1 MSIEASQKLKGFR
14 VFVPLLAVNIGTRAL
29 DADGQPRIELAGGFD
44 WLSSDIALMVFLV
57 ATLFEIGG
65 YYIPWI
71 DNLLDTIASPASIVA
86 GTVITAS
93 FVTGMDPWLQWL
105 LGVIAGHDPRDPY
118 SSRTPTQDF
127 TADLATGIDGIRI
140 GIPREYFFDVIDPE
154 VEEATRQAARVLEG
168 LGASV
173 DEVSMPVLEH
183 SLAIS
188 GTIMLAEAAEIH
200 LDSL

>member
-1 MSIEASQKLKGFR
+1 MEAILSIMMGVALSATCGFR

-29 DADGQPRIELAGGFD
+29 DADGQPLIELAGGFD

-93 FVTGMDPWLQWL
+93 FVDGMDPWLQWL
-105 LGVIAGHDPRDPY
+105 LGVIAGGGAAGAVQATTVVARAG
-118 SSRTPTQDF
+118 SSVT
-127 TADLATGIDGIRI
+127 TG
-140 GIPREYFFDVIDPE
+140 
-154 VEEATRQAARVLEG
+154 G
-168 LGASV
+168 LGNPIVASV
-173 DEVSMPVLEH
+173 ETSGAFLGAALSIVAVKFAIVVFVL
-183 SLAIS
+183 LLGGGVWIWWRRRRQK
-188 GTIMLAEAAEIH
+188 LAEAH
-200 LDSL
+200 

>member
-1 MSIEASQKLKGFR
+1 MSIMIGVALSATCGFR

-29 DADGQPRIELAGGFD
+29 DADGQPRIELADGFD

-93 FVTGMDPWLQWL
+93 FVNGMDPWLQWL
-105 LGVIAGHDPRDPY
+105 LGVIAGGGAAGAV
-118 SSRTPTQDF
+118 Q
-127 TADLATGIDGIRI
+127 ATT
-140 GIPREYFFDVIDPE
+140 V
-154 VEEATRQAARVLEG
+154 VARAGSTVTTGG
-168 LGASV
+168 LGNPIVASV
-173 DEVSMPVLEH
+173 ETSGAFLGSALSIVAVEFAIVVFVLLLGGGVWIWWRRRRH
-183 SLAIS
+183 K
-188 GTIMLAEAAEIH
+188 LAEAH
-200 LDSL
+200 

>member
-1 MSIEASQKLKGFR
+1 MEAIMSIMIGVALSATCGFR

-29 DADGQPRIELAGGFD
+29 DADGQPLIELADGFD

-105 LGVIAGHDPRDPY
+105 LGVIAGGGAAGAV
-118 SSRTPTQDF
+118 Q
-127 TADLATGIDGIRI
+127 ATT
-140 GIPREYFFDVIDPE
+140 V
-154 VEEATRQAARVLEG
+154 VARAGSTVTTGG
-168 LGASV
+168 LGNPIVASV
-173 DEVSMPVLEH
+173 ETSGAFLGSALSIVAVKFAIVVFVLLLGGGVWIWWRRRRH
-183 SLAIS
+183 K
-188 GTIMLAEAAEIH
+188 LAEAH
-200 LDSL
+200 

>member
-1 MSIEASQKLKGFR
+1 MSIMIGVALSATCGFR

-29 DADGQPRIELAGGFD
+29 DADGQPLIELAGGFD

-105 LGVIAGHDPRDPY
+105 LGVIAGGGAAGAV
-118 SSRTPTQDF
+118 Q
-127 TADLATGIDGIRI
+127 ATTG
-140 GIPREYFFDVIDPE
+140 V
-154 VEEATRQAARVLEG
+154 ARAGSTVTTGG
-168 LGASV
+168 LGNPIVASV
-173 DEVSMPVLEH
+173 ETSGAFLGSALSIGAVEFAIVVFVLLLGGGVWIWWRRRRH
-183 SLAIS
+183 K
-188 GTIMLAEAAEIH
+188 LAEAH
-200 LDSL
+200 

>member
-1 MSIEASQKLKGFR
+1 MSIMIGVALSATCGFR

-29 DADGQPRIELAGGFD
+29 DADGQPMIELAGGFD

-105 LGVIAGHDPRDPY
+105 LGVIAGGGAAGAV
-118 SSRTPTQDF
+118 Q
-127 TADLATGIDGIRI
+127 ATT
-140 GIPREYFFDVIDPE
+140 V
-154 VEEATRQAARVLEG
+154 VARAGSTVTTGG
-168 LGASV
+168 LGNPIVASV
-173 DEVSMPVLEH
+173 ETSGAFLGAALSIVAVEFAIVLFVLLLGGGVWIWGRRRRH
-183 SLAIS
+183 K
-188 GTIMLAEAAEIH
+188 LAEAH
-200 LDSL
+200 

>member
-1 MSIEASQKLKGFR
+1 MSIMIGVALSATCGFR

-105 LGVIAGHDPRDPY
+105 LGVIAGGGAAGAVQATTVVTRA
-118 SSRTPTQDF
+118 SSTVT
-127 TADLATGIDGIRI
+127 TG
-140 GIPREYFFDVIDPE
+140 
-154 VEEATRQAARVLEG
+154 G
-168 LGASV
+168 LGNPIVASV
-173 DEVSMPVLEH
+173 ETSGAFLGSALSIVAVEFAIVVFVLLLGGGVWIWWRRRRH
-183 SLAIS
+183 K
-188 GTIMLAEAAEIH
+188 LAEAH
-200 LDSL
+200 

>member
-1 MSIEASQKLKGFR
+1 MSIMIGVALSATCGFR

-29 DADGQPRIELAGGFD
+29 DSDGQPRIELAGGFD

-93 FVTGMDPWLQWL
+93 FITGMDPWLQWL
-105 LGVIAGHDPRDPY
+105 LGVIAGGGAAGAV
-118 SSRTPTQDF
+118 Q
-127 TADLATGIDGIRI
+127 ATT
-140 GIPREYFFDVIDPE
+140 V
-154 VEEATRQAARVLEG
+154 VARAGSTVTTGG
-168 LGASV
+168 LGNPIVASV
-173 DEVSMPVLEH
+173 ETSGAFLGSALSIVAVKFAIVVFVLLLGGGVWIWWRRRRH
-183 SLAIS
+183 K
-188 GTIMLAEAAEIH
+188 LAEAH
-200 LDSL
+200 

>member
-1 MSIEASQKLKGFR
+1 MSIMIGVALSATCGFR

-29 DADGQPRIELAGGFD
+29 DADGQPRIELADGFD

-86 GTVITAS
+86 WTVITAS

-105 LGVIAGHDPRDPY
+105 LGVIAGGGAAGAV
-118 SSRTPTQDF
+118 Q
-127 TADLATGIDGIRI
+127 ATT
-140 GIPREYFFDVIDPE
+140 V
-154 VEEATRQAARVLEG
+154 VARAGSTVTTGG
-168 LGASV
+168 LGNPIVASV
-173 DEVSMPVLEH
+173 ETSGAFLGSALSIVAVEFAIVVFVLLLGGGVWIWWRRRRH
-183 SLAIS
+183 K
-188 GTIMLAEAAEIH
+188 LAEAH
-200 LDSL
+200 

>member
-1 MSIEASQKLKGFR
+1 MEAIMSIMIGVALSATCGFR

-29 DADGQPRIELAGGFD
+29 DADGQPLIELAGGFD

-105 LGVIAGHDPRDPY
+105 LGVIAGGGAAGAV
-118 SSRTPTQDF
+118 Q
-127 TADLATGIDGIRI
+127 ATT
-140 GIPREYFFDVIDPE
+140 V
-154 VEEATRQAARVLEG
+154 VARAGSTVTTGG
-168 LGASV
+168 LGNPIVASV
-173 DEVSMPVLEH
+173 ETSGAFLGSALSIVAVEFAIVVFVLLLGGGVWIWWRRRRH
-183 SLAIS
+183 K
-188 GTIMLAEAAEIH
+188 LAEAH
-200 LDSL
+200 

>member
-1 MSIEASQKLKGFR
+1 MEAIMPIMIGVALSATCGFR

-105 LGVIAGHDPRDPY
+105 LGVIAGGGAAGAVQATTVVTRA
-118 SSRTPTQDF
+118 SSDRKS
-127 TADLATGIDGIRI
+127 
-140 GIPREYFFDVIDPE
+140 
-154 VEEATRQAARVLEG
+154 TRLNSSHAL
-168 LGASV
+168 
-173 DEVSMPVLEH
+173 
-183 SLAIS
+183 IS
-188 GTIMLAEAAEIH
+188 YAVFCLKKKKKKKK
-200 LDSL
+200 DRK

>member
-1 MSIEASQKLKGFR
+1 MSIMIGVALSATCGFR

-29 DADGQPRIELAGGFD
+29 DANGQPLIELAGGFD

-93 FVTGMDPWLQWL
+93 FVNGMDPWLQWL
-105 LGVIAGHDPRDPY
+105 LGVIAGGGAAGAV
-118 SSRTPTQDF
+118 Q
-127 TADLATGIDGIRI
+127 ATT
-140 GIPREYFFDVIDPE
+140 V
-154 VEEATRQAARVLEG
+154 VARAGSTVTTGG
-168 LGASV
+168 LGNPIVASV
-173 DEVSMPVLEH
+173 ETSGAFLGAALSIVAVKFAIVLFVLLLGGGVWIWWRRRRH
-183 SLAIS
+183 K
-188 GTIMLAEAAEIH
+188 LAEAH
-200 LDSL
+200 

>member
-1 MSIEASQKLKGFR
+1 MSIMIGVALSATCGFR

-29 DADGQPRIELAGGFD
+29 DADGQPLIELAGGFD

-93 FVTGMDPWLQWL
+93 FVNGMDPWLQWL
-105 LGVIAGHDPRDPY
+105 LGVIAGGGAAGAV
-118 SSRTPTQDF
+118 Q
-127 TADLATGIDGIRI
+127 ATT
-140 GIPREYFFDVIDPE
+140 V
-154 VEEATRQAARVLEG
+154 VARAGSTVTTGG
-168 LGASV
+168 LGNPIVASV
-173 DEVSMPVLEH
+173 ETSGAFLGSALSIVAVEFAIVVFVLLLGGGVWIWWRRRRH
-183 SLAIS
+183 K
-188 GTIMLAEAAEIH
+188 LAEAH
-200 LDSL
+200 

>member
-1 MSIEASQKLKGFR
+1 MPIMIGVALSATCGFR

-105 LGVIAGHDPRDPY
+105 LGVIAGGGAAGAV
-118 SSRTPTQDF
+118 Q
-127 TADLATGIDGIRI
+127 ATT
-140 GIPREYFFDVIDPE
+140 V
-154 VEEATRQAARVLEG
+154 VTRAASTVTTGG
-168 LGASV
+168 LGNPIVAS
-173 DEVSMPVLEH
+173 LET
-183 SLAIS
+183 SGAFLGSALSIVAVEFAIAVFV
-188 GTIMLAEAAEIH
+188 GLLGGGVWIWWRRRRHKLAEAH
-200 LDSL
+200 

>member
-1 MSIEASQKLKGFR
+1 MSIMIGVALSATCGFR

-29 DADGQPRIELAGGFD
+29 DADGQPLIELADGFD

-105 LGVIAGHDPRDPY
+105 LGVIAGGGAAGAV
-118 SSRTPTQDF
+118 Q
-127 TADLATGIDGIRI
+127 ATT
-140 GIPREYFFDVIDPE
+140 V
-154 VEEATRQAARVLEG
+154 VARAGSTVTTGG
-168 LGASV
+168 LGNPIVASV
-173 DEVSMPVLEH
+173 ETSGAFLGAALSIVAVKFAIVLFVLLLGGGVWIWWRRRRH
-183 SLAIS
+183 K
-188 GTIMLAEAAEIH
+188 LAEAH
-200 LDSL
+200 

>member
-1 MSIEASQKLKGFR
+1 MSIMIGVALSATCGFR

-29 DADGQPRIELAGGFD
+29 DADGQPLIELADGFD
-44 WLSSDIALMVFLV
+44 WLSSDIAMMVFLV

-105 LGVIAGHDPRDPY
+105 LGVIAGGGAAGAV
-118 SSRTPTQDF
+118 Q
-127 TADLATGIDGIRI
+127 ATT
-140 GIPREYFFDVIDPE
+140 V
-154 VEEATRQAARVLEG
+154 VARAGSTVTTGG
-168 LGASV
+168 LGNPIVASV
-173 DEVSMPVLEH
+173 ETSGAFLGAALSIVAVKFAIVLFVLLLGGGVWIWWRRRRH
-183 SLAIS
+183 K
-188 GTIMLAEAAEIH
+188 LAEAH
-200 LDSL
+200 

>member
-1 MSIEASQKLKGFR
+1 MPIMIGVALSATCGFR

-105 LGVIAGHDPRDPY
+105 LGVIAGGGAAGAVQATTVVTRA
-118 SSRTPTQDF
+118 SSTVT
-127 TADLATGIDGIRI
+127 TG
-140 GIPREYFFDVIDPE
+140 
-154 VEEATRQAARVLEG
+154 G
-168 LGASV
+168 LGNPIVASV
-173 DEVSMPVLEH
+173 ETSGAFLGSALSIVAVEFAIAVFVL
-183 SLAIS
+183 LLGS
-188 GTIMLAEAAEIH
+188 GVWIWWRRRRHKLAEAH
-200 LDSL
+200 

>member
-1 MSIEASQKLKGFR
+1 MPIMIGVALSATCGFR

-105 LGVIAGHDPRDPY
+105 LGVIAGGGAAGAV
-118 SSRTPTQDF
+118 Q
-127 TADLATGIDGIRI
+127 ATT
-140 GIPREYFFDVIDPE
+140 V
-154 VEEATRQAARVLEG
+154 VARAGSTVTTGG
-168 LGASV
+168 LGNPIVASV
-173 DEVSMPVLEH
+173 ETSGAFLGSALSIVAVEFAIVVFVLLLGGGVWIWWRRRRH
-183 SLAIS
+183 K
-188 GTIMLAEAAEIH
+188 LAEAH
-200 LDSL
+200 